1 MLLLGVR
8 PFEFYK
14 RSISLK
20 IYPSSSDKNCG
31 GEHTMVGLEPGSLF
45 AGRYEI
51 IRRLGA
57 GGMGAVYL
65 ACDPADRDFKVA
77 LKLLYPGTIQSNQ
90 ARERF
95 RNEITASYRIKHPNV
110 VQAYEYFDAEDVQA
124 YAMEY
129 VDGGDLLDRL
139 REGPMAPYEALDV
152 LTQLASALEAIHK
165 AGIVHRD
172 LKPEN
177 IMISRKGVVKIADF
191 GVARL
196 KGANTLTQAGSMV
209 GTPKYLAPEYVET
222 GECDGRGDIFAVG
235 VMGYEL
241 ISGAS
246 PFGKDFKPSNV
257 LDRLKMHIP
266 PLQEVAPQCPA
277 GLAKIVEKAM
287 SLRLLERYRSA
298 NDLRVDLER
307 FSRGEISLAEQELTD
322 NTPRDADITPRSS
335 VQSWEDPK
343 PQPVAT
349 KLSGSFFSAREQN
362 EDTPA
367 TGRPF
372 PLLAAACGVAMLI
385 SIAGFASLS
394 FFKASSPLRDMPKGI
409 YKGLIGFGSTERQ
422 VTPIGV
428 WNFPEHTLI
437 LVGEEGCSA
446 NVLDRSGAYT
456 CGERRYRFTINST
469 KGDLIS
475 GSVTINET
483 DQRPWTVS
491 RFVESP
497 NAEPPL
503 IPKQQAVPTKNERAM
518 TPPATHLLEPAK
530 LPDRSPN
537 DLASIAA
544 RLKTGELS
552 PEEAA
557 KIVLKTQMKESD
569 RSAR

>member
-1 MLLLGVR
+1 M
-8 PFEFYK
+8 
-14 RSISLK
+14 IS
-20 IYPSSSDKNCG
+20 
-31 GEHTMVGLEPGSLF
+31 LEPGSLF

-77 LKLLYPGTIQSNQ
+77 IKLLYPGTIQSNQ

-129 VDGGDLLDRL
+129 IDGGDLLDRL
-139 REGPMAPYEALDV
+139 REGPMAPYEALEV

-235 VMGYEL
+235 VMGYEM
-241 ISGAS
+241 ISGLS
-246 PFGKDFKPSNV
+246 PFGKDFKPTNV

-266 PLQEVAPQCPA
+266 PLQEVAPQCPE
-277 GLAKIVEKAM
+277 GLARIVEKAM
-287 SLRLLERYRSA
+287 SLRLLERHRSA
-298 NDLRVDLER
+298 ADLREDLER
-307 FSRGEISLAEQELTD
+307 FSRGEISSAEQEL
-322 NTPRDADITPRSS
+322 ADVAPNDSAIPSRAS

-349 KLSGSFFSAREQN
+349 KLSGSLFSAREQN
-362 EDTPA
+362 HDLA
-367 TGRPF
+367 ANNRPF

-385 SIAGFASLS
+385 SVAGFASLS
-394 FFKASSPLRDMPKGI
+394 YFKASSPLRDMPKGI
-409 YKGLIGFGSTERQ
+409 YQGLIGFGAAERK

-428 WNFPEHTLI
+428 WNFPEHTLV
-437 LVGEEGCSA
+437 LVGAEGCSA
-446 NVLDRSGAYT
+446 NILDRSGAYN
-456 CGERRYRFTINST
+456 CGDTRYRFTINST
-469 KGDLIS
+469 KGDSIS
-475 GSVTINET
+475 GAVTINDS

-491 RFVESP
+491 RFVEP
-497 NAEPPL
+497 RNATPL
-503 IPKQQAVPTKNERAM
+503 PVSTQPVPQSKNDKIK

-530 LPDRSPN
+530 LPDKSAN
-537 DLASIAA
+537 DLTSIAA

-557 KIVLKTQMKESD
+557 KIVLKTQMKEPD
-569 RSAR
+569 GGTR